1 MGKKDSLAFNSHVF
15 HEGTQTRGY
24 EFFGA
29 HAETRGGAE
38 GYVVRTWAPHARAIS
53 VVGEFNG
60 WNAAAH
66 PMELVEHEIWEGFVP
81 GLKEYDL
88 YKFAVTGADGECR
101 LKADPY
107 AFHAETRPGTA
118 SKLYDISGYEWN
130 DRAFRELRH
139 KQKISQSPLNAY
151 EVHLGSWKRY
161 ENGES
166 MSYRD
171 LAEQLVPYVK
181 DMGYNFIELLPVT
194 EHPLDAS
201 WGYQCTGYFAPTS
214 RYGTPKDFMYFV
226 DQCHQAGIG
235 VLLDW
240 VPAHFCK
247 DEFGLYEFD
256 GSPCYEYSDPNKR
269 EHYGWG
275 TRVFDYAKP
284 EVKSFLLS
292 SAEYWITQYHI
303 DGLRVDAVASMLYL
317 DYDRRDGQWTPNKY
331 GGKENLEAIAFL
343 QDLNRMAFRVNPDI
357 LMIAEESTAWPLVS
371 RPVDAGGLG
380 FNLKWNMGWMND
392 MTHYIKLDPFFRK
405 DNHRD
410 VTFSFMYAFSENFVL
425 PISHDEV
432 VHMKGSLMGKMPG
445 DEHLKAAGVRAFYSY
460 ILMHPG
466 KKLVFM
472 GAELGQINEWHYE
485 GQLDWFLLQ
494 EPLHKELQDFFR
506 AANRFYLENR
516 ELWEVDFDWEGFEWI
531 VPDDNTNNVVVFL
544 RKDKR
549 GKEVVCVVNFSPV
562 ELHDYRFGVP
572 QKKEYREVFNSDA
585 KAFGGTGS
593 GNPASVK
600 TEWVPSHGHPCSI
613 SVTIPPMA
621 GIVLRGEGYLR
632 VPKNQRINQ
641 RLITVKRI
649 PGKKSKQEERIGRE

>member
-38 GYVVRTWAPHARAIS
+38 GYVFRTWAPHARAIS

-445 DEHLKAAGVRAFYSY
+445 DEQLKAAGVRAFYSY

-466 KKLVFM
+466 KKLGLHGR
-472 GAELGQINEWHYE
+472 GAGPDQRVALRGPAGLVPVAGAAAQ
-485 GQLDWFLLQ
+485 GAAGLLPRRQ
-494 EPLHKELQDFFR
+494 PLLSRKPR
-506 AANRFYLENR
+506 A
-516 ELWEVDFDWEGFEWI
+516 V
-531 VPDDNTNNVVVFL
+531 
-544 RKDKR
+544 
-549 GKEVVCVVNFSPV
+549 
-562 ELHDYRFGVP
+562 
-572 QKKEYREVFNSDA
+572 
-585 KAFGGTGS
+585 GS
-593 GNPASVK
+593 G
-600 TEWVPSHGHPCSI
+600 
-613 SVTIPPMA
+613 
-621 GIVLRGEGYLR
+621 LRLGGLR
-632 VPKNQRINQ
+632 VDRARRQH
-641 RLITVKRI
+641 
-649 PGKKSKQEERIGRE
+649 E

>member
-1 MGKKDSLAFNSHVF
+1 MGKRDGLAFNSHVF

-29 HAETRGGAE
+29 HAEQVNGTN
-38 GYVVRTWAPHARAIS
+38 GYVFRTWAPHAQAIS
-53 VVGEFNG
+53 VVGAFND
-60 WNAAAH
+60 WDAEAN
-66 PMELVEHEIWEGFVP
+66 PMQLVEHEIWEAFVP
-81 GLKEYDL
+81 GLQEYDI
-88 YKFAVTGADGECR
+88 YKFAVTGRDGETR

-107 AFHAETRPGTA
+107 AFHTETRPGTA
-118 SKLYDISGYEWN
+118 SKLYDIRGYEWH
-130 DRAFRELRH
+130 DQAFREQRR
-139 KQKISQSPLNAY
+139 KQKIARSPMNTY
-151 EVHLGSWKRY
+151 EVHLGSWRRY

-166 MSYRD
+166 LSYRA
-171 LAEQLVPYVK
+171 LAEQLAPYVK
-181 DMGYNFIELLPVT
+181 EMGYNFIELLPVT

-235 VLLDW
+235 VVLDW

-247 DEFGLYEFD
+247 DAFGLYEFD
-256 GSPCYEYSDPNKR
+256 GGPCYEYSDPRKW
-269 EHYGWG
+269 EHSGWG
-275 TRVFDYAKP
+275 TRVFDFSRP

-292 SAEYWITQYHI
+292 SAEYWLSQYHI

-317 DYDRRDGQWTPNKY
+317 DYDRKDGQWAPNSK

-343 QDLNRMAFRVNPDI
+343 QDLNRMAFRVNPDV

-432 VHMKGSLMGKMPG
+432 VHMKGSLLGKMPG
-445 DEHLKAAGVRAFYSY
+445 DDSLKAAGVRAFYSY

-466 KKLVFM
+466 KKLTFM
-472 GAELGQINEWHYE
+472 GAELGQSNEWHYE
-485 GQLDWFLLQ
+485 GQLDWYLLEEERCRQ
-494 EPLHKELQDFFR
+494 LHEFFR
-506 AANRFYLENR
+506 AANHFYLSTR
-516 ELWEVDFDWEGFEWI
+516 ELWEVDFSWEGFEWI
-531 VPDDNTNNVVVFL
+531 VADDSTNNVLVFR
-544 RKDKR
+544 RKDEK
-549 GKEVVCVVNFSPV
+549 GKEVVCAVNFSPV

-572 QKKEYREVFNSDA
+572 QKKEYIEIFNSDLPDY
-585 KAFGGTGS
+585 GGTGA
-593 GNPASVK
+593 GNPNPVR
-600 TEWVPSHGHPCSI
+600 TEWIASHGSPCSI
-613 SVTIPPMA
+613 AVTIPPMA
-621 GIVLRGEGYLR
+621 GVVFRGEGYLR
-632 VPKNQRINQ
+632 APKQKTAAAK
-641 RLITVKRI
+641 TVGRQKTAL
-649 PGKKSKQEERIGRE
+649 KKSIKEERNGEQ

>member
-29 HAETRGGAE
+29 HAETRDGVD
-38 GYVVRTWAPHARAIS
+38 GYVFRTWAPHAKSIS
-53 VVGEFNG
+53 VVGEFNQ
-60 WNAAAH
+60 WDTEAH
-66 PMELVEHEIWEGFVP
+66 PMEIVEHEIWEGFVP
-81 GLKEYDL
+81 GLKEYDT
-88 YKFAVTGADGECR
+88 YKFAIIGADGECR
-101 LKADPY
+101 MKADPY
-107 AFHAETRPGTA
+107 AFHAETRPSNA
-118 SKLYDISGYEWN
+118 SKIYNIGGYEWH
-130 DRAFRELRH
+130 DKAFREQRH
-139 KQKISQSPLNAY
+139 KQKIGQSPMNAY

-166 MSYRD
+166 FSYRD
-171 LAEQLVPYVK
+171 LAEQLVPYVR

-256 GSPCYEYSDPNKR
+256 GSPCYEYSDPKKW

-275 TRVFDYAKP
+275 TRVFDYEKP

-405 DNHRD
+405 DNHKD

-445 DEHLKAAGVRAFYSY
+445 DETLKAAGVRAFYSY

-485 GQLDWFLLQ
+485 GQLDWFLLK
-494 EPLHKELQDFFR
+494 EPLHEKLHEFFQD
-506 AANRFYLENR
+506 ANHFYLDTR
-516 ELWEVDFDWEGFEWI
+516 ELWEVDFNWEGFEWI

-549 GKEVVCVVNFSPV
+549 GKEVVCIVNFSPV

-572 QKKEYREVFNSDA
+572 QKKQYVEIFNSDA
-585 KAFGGTGS
+585 EAYGGTGVR
-593 GNPASVK
+593 NAEPIK
-600 TEWVPSHGHPCSI
+600 TEWIPSHGHPCSI
-613 SVTIPPMA
+613 SVTIPPMS
-621 GIVLRGEGYLR
+621 GVMMRGEGYLR
-632 VPKNQRINQ
+632 VPKNQRLNQ
-641 RLITVKRI
+641 RLITVKHA
-649 PGKKSKQEERIGRE
+649 PAKKSKQEERIGKE